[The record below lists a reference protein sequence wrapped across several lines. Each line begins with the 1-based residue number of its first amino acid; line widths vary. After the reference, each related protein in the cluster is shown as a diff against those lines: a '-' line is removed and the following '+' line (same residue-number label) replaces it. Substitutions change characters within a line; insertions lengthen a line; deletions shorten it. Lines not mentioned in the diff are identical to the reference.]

1 MASLDTICGLHY
13 EMMRRCYNEKC
24 VTYACYGAKGIT
36 VYEEWHKRENF
47 VRWAKENGYQ
57 KGMRLERIDGN
68 GNYEPSNCR
77 FGYSCVR
84 KEKTVQ
90 KRNEKAEKQ
99 KKRLEA
105 GIEGAL
111 SKDPL
116 YATYNSMHTRCEN
129 PNSDNFARYGARGIK
144 VCKEWS
150 GVDGFINF
158 KRWANN
164 NGWREGLTIDRID
177 NNKGYYP
184 NNCRWATPTEQDYNK
199 RNNILYDYG
208 CAKLPLGMI
217 AKIEGV
223 KYGLLYSRVR
233 LKGMDLREAL
243 NDIKKRA

>member
-1 MASLDTICGLHY
+1 MASLESIGGLHY
-13 EMMRRCYNEKC
+13 EMMRRCYNENSVSYKD
-24 VTYACYGAKGIT
+24 YGAKGIT
-36 VYEEWHKRENF
+36 VCKEWHERENF
-47 VRWAKENGYQ
+47 RKWALENGYQ
-57 KGMRLERIDGN
+57 KGMRLERIDGK

-77 FGYSCVR
+77 FGTKYKDRQVV
-84 KEKTVQ
+84 KTILQ
-90 KRNEKAEKQ
+90 RAEEN
-99 KKRLEA
+99 KKKKIEA
-105 GIEGAL
+105 GIIGTKH
-111 SKDPL
+111 KDPL
-116 YATYNSMHTRCEN
+116 YATYNAMHTRCEN
-129 PNSDNFARYGARGIK
+129 PNKEGYENYGGRGIK
-144 VCKEWS
+144 VCVEWS

-164 NGWREGLTIDRID
+164 NGWHEGLTIDRID
-177 NNKGYYP
+177 NNNGYYP
-184 NNCRWATPTEQDYNK
+184 NNCRWVTPTEQDYNK

>member
-1 MASLDTICGLHY
+1 MARLDTIGGLHY

-24 VTYACYGAKGIT
+24 VTYASYGAKGIT

-84 KEKTVQ
+84 KETTVQ

-105 GIEGAL
+105 GIEGL
-111 SKDPL
+111 LQQDPL

-129 PNSDNFARYGARGIK
+129 PNSDNYLRYGGRGIK
-144 VCKEWS
+144 VCEQWS
-150 GVDGFINF
+150 GKDGFVNF
-158 KRWANN
+158 RKWANS
-164 NGWREGLTIDRID
+164 NGWCKGLSIDRID
-177 NNKGYYP
+177 NDKGYEP
-184 NNCRWATPTEQDYNK
+184 SNCRFATPAEQSLNR
-199 RNNILYDYG
+199 RNNIKYNYCG
-208 CAKLPLGMI
+208 SEMPLSVI
-217 AKIEGV
+217 AKIENVDYGKLRMRV
-223 KYGLLYSRVR
+223 KD
-233 LKGMDLREAL
+233 KGMELREAIM
-243 NDIKKRA
+243 DIKWAD